1 VSTFLRLFTYVKRT
15 VLRARLRSLLTVLG
29 TALAIALFTFV
40 RMLEGGVERM
50 KEQSDQ
56 PVLVVFETS
65 RFCPLTSLLP
75 NRYGEEIARM
85 DGVES
90 VLPTLLFINSCRAN
104 LDLVTVHG
112 VTPEAV
118 SAMHDFRVI
127 RGDAESWK
135 QKSDG
140 ALVGKRIAER
150 RGLAP
155 GDRLRVGSVDVEV
168 GGIMESTG
176 AGLDNVVF
184 MQLPQLQLTRK
195 QQGIVTEFFV
205 RVKEGADPGAVAAAI
220 DAKFAGDERQT
231 DTKTMQAFVQ
241 GAIGEVTEV
250 IHFARVI
257 GYLAVL
263 VVVLILG
270 NTVWIS
276 AQTRQSELGLMETLG
291 VTKSILVGL
300 LATESVLL
308 SAAGGVLGVG
318 AIVAWLA
325 ASPLTLGVEGW
336 GIDILPDAALALT
349 ALGVACVIGV
359 VAALGPAFETLRRP
373 LAVAVKAE

>member
-1 VSTFLRLFTYVKRT
+1 MSTFLRLFTYVRRT
-15 VLRARLRSLLTVLG
+15 VLRARLRSSLTILG

-40 RMLEGGVERM
+40 RMLEGGVARM

-75 NRYGEEIARM
+75 DRYGSEIQRM
-85 DGVES
+85 DGVEA

-112 VTPEAV
+112 VTPDTVAK
-118 SAMHDFRVI
+118 MHDFRVI
-127 RGDAESWK
+127 QGDAESWK
-135 QKSDG
+135 RKSDG

-150 RGLAP
+150 RGLVP

-168 GGIMESTG
+168 GGIMESSG

-184 MQLPQLQLTRK
+184 MQLAQLQLTRK
-195 QQGIVTEFFV
+195 QQGIATEFLV
-205 RVKEGADPGAVAAAI
+205 RVKDGAEPAAVARAI

-250 IHFARVI
+250 IDFARAI

-291 VTKSILVGL
+291 VTKPTLVGL

-308 SAAGGVLGVG
+308 STAGGILGVG
-318 AIVAWLA
+318 GVVLWLSV
-325 ASPLTLGVEGW
+325 SPLTLGVEGW
-336 GIDILPDAALALT
+336 GIDILPDAILALT

-359 VAALGPAFETLRRP
+359 VAALGPALETLRRP
-373 LAVAVKAE
+373 LAVAVKAN